1 VKGCVSRTIAADAFA
16 PLPCAPARLALPFR
30 PVRSLASRAV
40 PRGRTRRTLHAVLRL
55 ASDAGFTYAGAKL
68 PDEAENSVDK
78 RREHR
83 TWAYGSMATTLAA
96 ITVIK
101 LWPEE
106 ERHDACTV

>member
-1 VKGCVSRTIAADAFA
+1 M
-16 PLPCAPARLALPFR
+16 
-30 PVRSLASRAV
+30 
-40 PRGRTRRTLHAVLRL
+40 
-55 ASDAGFTYAGAKL
+55 YAGAKL